1 MAIQVK
7 HVRPGIL
14 VVADAGLRFG
24 PGQVLEVKTLTPQLE
39 RAISAG
45 TLVRGKG
52 KQQTRTGSQPEGSQ
66 PETESAVEVDDSAG
80 GEAAEAPEIDLSKL
94 RARDAIS
101 KVEAEDDPDRLKA
114 HLGPGTFSGP
124 TTAPSTTPRSC
135 SGDSICPASP
145 RSTASCSSDWR
156 TRLPETDP
164 STPSVSRNVSGSAM
178 GK

>member
-45 TLVRGKG
+45 LLVRGKG

-66 PETESAVEVDDSAG
+66 PESASTAEVDDSAR
-80 GEAAEAPEIDLSKL
+80 GEETKIDLSKL
-94 RARDAIS
+94 RAAEAIS
-101 KVEAEDDPDRLKA
+101 KVEAEDDPVRLKA
-114 HLGPGTFSGP
+114 HLSGEQ
-124 TTAPSTTPRSC
+124 R
-135 SGDSICPASP
+135 
-145 RSTASCSSDWR
+145 R
-156 TRLPETDP
+156 TVIAALEKRLTE
-164 STPSVSRNVSGSAM
+164 VEAGE
-178 GK
+178 G